1 MKTFETHKGKTIE
14 MFYFGRNIALKFKEG
29 GELPEVLKGMYTN
42 EREAEIAIRK
52 YLDEHTPNHKKSTVP
67 EAFIEQLA
75 KD

>member
-29 GELPEVLKGMYTN
+29 GELPEMLQGMFTN
-42 EREAEIAIRK
+42 ERYAEIAIQM
-52 YLDEHTPNHKKSTVP
+52 YLDEHTPKHKKSTVP
-67 EAFIEQLA
+67 QEFLDNLA

>member
-14 MFYFGRNIALKFKEG
+14 LYYKGQSIALKFKEG
-29 GELPEVLKGMYTN
+29 GELPEDLKGMFTN
-42 EREAEIAIRK
+42 ERQAEIAINM
-52 YLDEHTPNHKKSTVP
+52 YLDRHTPKHKKSTVP